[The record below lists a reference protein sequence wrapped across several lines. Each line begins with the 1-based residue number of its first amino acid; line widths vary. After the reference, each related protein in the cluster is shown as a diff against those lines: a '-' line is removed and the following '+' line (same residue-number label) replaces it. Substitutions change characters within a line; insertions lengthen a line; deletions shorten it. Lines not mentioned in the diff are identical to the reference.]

1 MGLSIWDKV
10 VFIRETRKIIKSGE
24 IENSNGWFERCDNER
39 WELFV
44 DKCPLHAKKCEELPN
59 WARNLLGV
67 EDEKGRTDH
76 SRAIPHAVSQ
86 AVKKRKVKD
95 EDKRR

>member
-1 MGLSIWDKV
+1 MCLSIWDKV
-10 VFIRETRKIIKSGE
+10 VFIREMRGILKSGE
-24 IENSNGWFERCDNER
+24 IENSNGWFERCDNGK

-44 DKCPLHAKKCEELPN
+44 DTCPRTAKKCEELPN

-67 EDEKGRTDH
+67 DDKKGRTDH
-76 SRAIPHAVSQ
+76 SRAIPHVVSQ
-86 AVKKRKVKD
+86 AVEKRKVKD